1 MQKLFLSRH
10 FKVVSSLRA
19 VDRPLDELRA
29 VDRPLDDWGLWCKR
43 AQDLIVSAAALL
55 LLSPVIAATAM
66 AIKLETPGPV
76 LFRQRRVG
84 LNGQTF
90 ELLKFRSMN
99 ASQADAD
106 AVRQT
111 EREDER
117 VTRVGRIIRRTS
129 LDELPQFFNVFQGV
143 MSVVGPRPHAL
154 GTRVEGRTLQ
164 DVVDGYFARHRVKPG
179 VTGWAQ
185 VNGFRGELDTVEK
198 LRQRVRYDVEYIEN
212 WSTWVDLKIILR
224 TALLMIRD
232 PNAY

>member
-1 MQKLFLSRH
+1 MHKLFFVPSFQGG

-19 VDRPLDELRA
+19 VDQ
-29 VDRPLDDWGLWCKR
+29 PLDDWDLWCKR
-43 AQDLIVSAAALL
+43 SQDIIVAAAALL

-84 LNGQTF
+84 LNGRTF

-129 LDELPQFFNVFQGV
+129 LDELPQFFNVLQGV
-143 MSVVGPRPHAL
+143 MSVVGPRPHA
-154 GTRVEGRTLQ
+154 
-164 DVVDGYFARHRVKPG
+164 PG
-179 VTGWAQ
+179 
-185 VNGFRGELDTVEK
+185 
-198 LRQRVRYDVEYIEN
+198 
-212 WSTWVDLKIILR
+212 
-224 TALLMIRD
+224 
-232 PNAY
+232 